1 MAGVSPGKIVD
12 THDAPPQA
20 PTGTRPRSQANGP
33 IASRL
38 GLCPADLG
46 ALHELRGQTRTIAK
60 GAHVR
65 LRGREA
71 EFAVLVLRGLLFR
84 YTQMRNGS
92 RQLVA
97 LYYPGDWATVE
108 AFLGTPVEG
117 EIAALVPTKARFIP
131 SGEVRQLLD
140 KSPRILQLLTIESLF
155 QTGVQSTWLTRNS
168 IMPAIAS
175 LAHFLCEV
183 VDRSETAGPDGTACC
198 PFPFSQQI
206 VGETLG
212 LTPVHVNRTFR
223 ELRERGLA
231 EVTRGVLHVD
241 NRSELAAVAEFD
253 PQYLKLRSKSQSDH
267 AGNRDFLTVVMD
279 RPFERSCTGT
289 PIGKRRHG

>member
-1 MAGVSPGKIVD
+1 M
-12 THDAPPQA
+12 
-20 PTGTRPRSQANGP
+20 
-33 IASRL
+33 
-38 GLCPADLG
+38 
-46 ALHELRGQTRTIAK
+46 
-60 GAHVR
+60 
-65 LRGREA
+65 
-71 EFAVLVLRGLLFR
+71 LFR

-92 RQLVA
+92 RQVVA

-108 AFLGTPVEG
+108 AFLGTPLDG

-131 SGEVRQLLD
+131 RGEIRPLLD
-140 KSPRILQLLTIESLF
+140 KSPRILQLLTVESLF
-155 QTGVQSTWLTRNS
+155 QTGVQSIWLTRNS

-183 VDRSETAGPDGTACC
+183 IIRSETTSANGTAIC
-198 PFPFSQQI
+198 PFPFSQQM

-231 EVTRGVLHVD
+231 EVTRSVLFVND
-241 NRSELAAVAEFD
+241 RSELAAVAEFD
-253 PQYLKLRSKSQSDH
+253 PQYLKLRSRSESDR

-279 RPFERSCTGT
+279 RPFERSWTDA